1 MSAAANSFRQWSSGR
16 KTAVIAG
23 AILLLG
29 ALVFGGWSFFNRN
42 SGAEHSERALWKIL
56 AKQARTKKFKPN
68 LDLSEV
74 TLVAPMTRTITMV
87 TNKTTGAV
95 RTITRVSKP
104 TSGKAAATTMPET
117 TLSTYFLTNQMQSQ
131 TYEEMYRF
139 IGEELYVAE
148 HLLGDTNIQRQVAGM
163 AMAIEA
169 SHYARTNAVNP
180 WLAARICEAYLWP
193 NLSLVEN
200 TNRTLLM
207 PDAVLGACD
216 SAFNDAGETNN
227 IIRNYELMIAKVS
240 RSAAYV
246 DLLRYRLA
254 QVYQNLGE
262 DEKALPLLKQ
272 IKNYRMNR
280 VPGEIAAI
288 EERLGKK

>member
-1 MSAAANSFRQWSSGR
+1 MFNAELARVLD
-16 KTAVIAG
+16 K
-23 AILLLG
+23 
-29 ALVFGGWSFFNRN
+29 LV
-42 SGAEHSERALWKIL
+42 H
-56 AKQARTKKFKPN
+56 
-68 LDLSEV
+68 
-74 TLVAPMTRTITMV
+74 
-87 TNKTTGAV
+87 
-95 RTITRVSKP
+95 
-104 TSGKAAATTMPET
+104 
-117 TLSTYFLTNQMQSQ
+117 
-131 TYEEMYRF
+131 
-139 IGEELYVAE
+139 
-148 HLLGDTNIQRQVAGM
+148 
-163 AMAIEA
+163 A
-169 SHYARTNAVNP
+169 SIVD
-180 WLAARICEAYLWP
+180 AAR
-193 NLSLVEN
+193 LSGIN